1 MIRIRTTMLHQRD
14 VNPRVSPLA
23 LGLVLLAHGAVVA
36 MISIWRS
43 ERVEMPVLTPP
54 LMVEVLKSAPPVE
67 KPADITPPKP
77 KPVARREQ
85 PTRVPVVPV
94 LATKPIDQQPAV
106 NEVKPVPPQPLPPTQ
121 TPPAPPQSQAPVAA
135 QAAAATPT
143 APRFDADYLDN
154 PKPVYPPISRRERE
168 QGKVLL
174 RVHVDAGGAAD
185 QVEMQAGSGFER
197 LDKAAIAAVSRWRFV
212 PARQGSEPVAAWVMV
227 PIVFSLKD

>member
-1 MIRIRTTMLHQRD
+1 MLHQRD
-14 VNPRVSPLA
+14 VYPRVSPLA

-36 MISIWRS
+36 MISIWRG

-54 LMVEVLKSAPPVE
+54 LMVEVLKSSPPEV

-77 KPVARREQ
+77 KPVAHREQ

-94 LATKPIDQQPAV
+94 LATTPIDQQPAV
-106 NEVKPVPPQPLPPTQ
+106 YEVKPVPPQPLPPIQTQ
-121 TPPAPPQSQAPVAA
+121 PAPPQSPAPVAA
-135 QAAAATPT
+135 QAAPAMPT

-154 PKPVYPPISRRERE
+154 PKPVYPPISRLERE

-185 QVEMQAGSGFER
+185 KVEMQAGSGFER

-212 PARQGSEPVAAWVMV
+212 PARQGSEPVAAWVVV